1 MDTFEL
7 KGKYRMFTLILSVIG
22 IVLMGI
28 GFGTSHGQVDGD
40 RIWAD
45 LLVNGLLFFFVALA
59 AVFFISVQYAAESGW
74 PIVLKRVYEAVAAWL
89 PIGSVIL
96 IVIFAAGFAHQH
108 HLYHWMDQAAV
119 DADPLL
125 KHKTPFL
132 NVGMFMG
139 LTIVFLLGYNWYNM
153 VQRKRSIADDAN
165 AGSDS
170 TVIHFKNVKSSAI
183 FLVFFGFTSMV
194 ASWLWL
200 MSIDTH
206 WFSTIFGWYMF
217 AGMWISGLTV
227 MTAFGLWLKS
237 LGYLPDVNDN
247 HFHNM
252 GKWMFAVS
260 FLWAY
265 LFFAQFLLI
274 WYSNI
279 PEEVTYY
286 MARWE
291 DYRGIF
297 WVMFFVNF
305 AVPMLSLMDTD
316 AKRTKWVLWTMCIIL
331 FIFHWVDMMVMIFP
345 GTLKQDGFP
354 NFGSLVFD
362 FGMMLTFL
370 GAFLLTTLM
379 ALTKAPLQV
388 KHHPYLEES
397 IHHHVV
403 RD

>member
-7 KGKYRMFTLILSVIG
+7 KGKHRNFTIMISVIG
-22 IVLMGI
+22 ILLMVF
-28 GFGTSHGQVDGD
+28 GFLGGHVTGQRV
-40 RIWAD
+40 WAD
-45 LLVNGLLFFFVALA
+45 LLVNGLFFFFISLA
-59 AVFFISVQYAAESGW
+59 AVFFIAVQYAAESGW
-74 PIVLKRVYEAVAAWL
+74 STVLKRVYEATAAWL

-96 IVIFAAGFAHQH
+96 IVIFLAGFFHAPGH
-108 HLYHWMDQAAV
+108 HLYHWMDADAV
-119 DADPLL
+119 AADPLL
-125 KHKTPFL
+125 SGKSGFL
-132 NVGMFMG
+132 NIGMFMG
-139 LTIVFLLGYNWYNM
+139 LTVLFLVGYNWYAR

-165 AGSDS
+165 AGSDD
-170 TVIHFKNVKSSAI
+170 TTIHFKNVRSSAM

-194 ASWLWL
+194 ASWLWI
-200 MSIDTH
+200 MSIDAH

-217 AGMWISGLTV
+217 AGMWISGMIV
-227 MTAFGLWLKS
+227 MTALGLWLKS

-247 HFHNM
+247 HIHNM

-260 FLWAY
+260 FLWSY

-286 MARWE
+286 MARWG
-291 DYRGIF
+291 DYRAIF
-297 WVMFFVNF
+297 WIMFFVNF
-305 AVPMLSLMDTD
+305 ALPMLTLMDTD
-316 AKRTKWVLWTMCIIL
+316 AKRTKWILWTMCIVL

-345 GTLKQDGFP
+345 GTLKQEGFP
-354 NFGSLVFD
+354 GMMELMFD
-362 FGMMLTFL
+362 FGMLLTFL
-370 GAFLLTTLM
+370 GVFLLTTLM

-397 IHHHVV
+397 VHHHVV